1 MKRFI
6 ALAVGLCLLS
16 GCSFFFPPPDGNG
29 DTQRAALKP
38 FGSEEELAQ
47 YFSSQINVQNNQ
59 VSVPTRD
66 EVQGGA
72 DGDAAGGAGGNP
84 NAAPEAP
91 TAESSDDSVGSFSG
105 TTVQE
110 DGVDEADVVKTDGT
124 FLYVIQSNYDS
135 EGSTLKII
143 RADQMAVVGEI
154 ALDGYARELYLHG
167 SRVVALTETYGNYY
181 FFDAVPVEPRPEDGD
196 VADGSEGSSGSG
208 GTAEGDAAVSDVD
221 PGSSDLIAPDEDVIY
236 PEFTYSRPKTIV
248 TVIDAAVPNVPNR
261 VSLTE
266 FDGTQS
272 SSRMIDGMLHMV
284 ISNYQNYYFDILPAL
299 GRPEMDGAATDPND
313 LLPHYRHVDAQGVET
328 EGLAVT
334 WENVYRPEVPDGFGV
349 LTVVSMDADNSDA
362 FRAVGVVAEPGLIY
376 SSTDAL
382 YVTNTNYD
390 FRGDM
395 RSTTD
400 VYKFRYE
407 GADATPVAAGRV
419 NGRILNQYSMGESN
433 GFLRIATTSDP
444 VFDETGV
451 VARSTNNVYVV
462 EESAGELRVVGSLED
477 LAPGETIQSARF
489 LGDRGYLVTF
499 EQIDPLFTLDLA
511 DPTSPKAVGEL
522 KVPGFSTFIV
532 PMDENNILTIGQYIP
547 EGDEQ
552 FFRPWGVQL
561 SIFNVSDFANPTLA
575 HQVVIGADTGAYS
588 EAQWN
593 PKAFTY
599 FAEQGLV
606 ALPVSIYEPYDYSG
620 GGVTVI
626 DVDVDGTADDS
637 ASGGGSSGSEGDE
650 VMATEPAVDGDIDR
664 GGVDGSDGD
673 AAIDEPEPDFA
684 PYIPGGFDG
693 LYVYDVSAANGFTER
708 GRLSTRFEDAGY
720 YYASFTR
727 GVFINTDVYAV
738 TDNGVRSVSLAD
750 MTASARELL
759 LRDPNPYYLD
769 PVEPGVDPEM
779 PVDNIDTPV
788 VDDGT
793 VTDPVGGGTEPGR
806 PVGLE
811 K

>member
-1 MKRFI
+1 MRRIIGLGI
-6 ALAVGLCLLS
+6 AACFLS
-16 GCSFFFPPPDGNG
+16 GCNLLFPTPDGTG
-29 DTQRAALKP
+29 GAGKAALKP
-38 FGSEEELAQ
+38 FGSEQELADF
-47 YFSSQINVQNNQ
+47 FSDQINTQNSLVN
-59 VSVPTRD
+59 VPSRN
-66 EVQGGA
+66 EVEAVA
-72 DGDAAGGAGGNP
+72 DGDAAFDASGAGG
-84 NAAPEAP
+84 APEAP
-91 TAESSDDSVGSFSG
+91 TSDATNDSGDTFSG

-110 DGVDEADVVKTDGT
+110 NGVDEADVVKTDGT
-124 FLYVIQSNYDS
+124 FLYIIQSNYDGT
-135 EGSTLKII
+135 GSVLKII

-181 FFDAVPVEPRPEDGD
+181 YYDAPLVDPRPVED
-196 VADGSEGSSGSG
+196 VESLGGTDGSG
-208 GTAEGDAAVSDVD
+208 GTADGDVVVSDDGVS
-221 PGSSDLIAPDEDVIY
+221 SSDLIAPGGDAIY
-236 PEFTYSRPKTIV
+236 SEFTYSRPKTIV
-248 TVIDAAVPNVPNR
+248 TVIDAAVPNVPTR

-299 GRPEMDGAATDPND
+299 GRPEMDMQDANPND
-313 LLPHYRHVDAQGVET
+313 LLPHYRHVDAQGMET

-349 LTVVSMDADNSDA
+349 LTVVSMDADNSDT
-362 FRAVGVVAEPGLIY
+362 FRAVGVVAEPGMIY
-376 SSTDAL
+376 SSIGAL

-390 FRGDM
+390 YLGDM
-395 RSTTD
+395 RTTTD
-400 VYKFRYE
+400 IYKFRYN
-407 GADATPVAAGRV
+407 GADAVPVAAGRI

-444 VFDETGV
+444 VFDENGV
-451 VARSTNNVYVV
+451 VARSTNNVYVA
-462 EESAGELRVVGSLED
+462 EENAGELRVVGSLED

-511 DPTSPKAVGEL
+511 DPTNPKAIGEL

-547 EGDEQ
+547 EGDDQ

-606 ALPVSIYEPYDYSG
+606 ALPVSIYEPYDYTG

-626 DVDVDGTADDS
+626 DVDADGTADEGD
-637 ASGGGSSGSEGDE
+637 SGGGS
-650 VMATEPAVDGDIDR
+650 
-664 GGVDGSDGD
+664 DGSDGGEVMAEEPPAD
-673 AAIDEPEPDFA
+673 GDVVIDETIA
-684 PYIPGGFDG
+684 PYVPGGFEG
-693 LYVYDVSAANGFTER
+693 LYVYDVSAANGFAER

-720 YYASFTR
+720 YYASYTR
-727 GVFINTDVYAV
+727 GVFINADVYAV
-738 TDNGVRSVSLAD
+738 TDNGLRSAPVAALSGA
-750 MTASARELL
+750 ARELL
-759 LRDPNPYYLD
+759 LRAPNPYYND
-769 PVEPGVDPEM
+769 PVEPVVEPET
-779 PVDNIDTPV
+779 PVDNVDVPV
-788 VDDGT
+788 TDDGT
-793 VTDPVGGGTEPGR
+793 VIETDGGTVEPAR
-806 PVGLE
+806 PVGA
-811 K
+811 KK